1 MAELLALKASDET
14 VLNTIIKNKKPSNQ
28 SWSLGSEYLN
38 RVATTAF
45 DYTSNYEAIITAL
58 NEAWSKGE
66 RSVTEIQHAYMIGS
80 IVKYLRR
87 ANTKGG
93 GKITQD
99 YITQADIILGKKNLT
114 KMVTT
119 PTDNHRTQAEQN
131 MYQAASMAFSRLKDK
146 AGLPK
151 DERGAQNH
159 RAGKTTS
166 DGTNSLSPKDLKL
179 EKIETKVDG
188 IAALTSI
195 AALIHKLTESHPT
208 AFDDEMLMHMAAF
221 SEFVATLHP
230 AKK

>member
-1 MAELLALKASDET
+1 MTELLALQSSET
-14 VLNTIIKNKKPSNQ
+14 VLNTIVKNKKPSNQ

-66 RSVTEIQHAYMIGS
+66 RSVADIQHAYMIGS

-87 ANTKGG
+87 ANTKGD

-99 YITQADIILGKKNLT
+99 YITQADVILGKKNLT

-131 MYQAASMAFSRLKDK
+131 MYQAAAMAFSRLKDK

-151 DERGAQNH
+151 QERNPKPGNVN
-159 RAGKTTS
+159 TPS

-179 EKIETKVDG
+179 AKIETKVDG

-195 AALIHKLTESHPT
+195 AALIHKLTENHPN
-208 AFDDEMLMHMAAF
+208 AFDDEMLIHMAAF
-221 SEFVATLHP
+221 SEFVASLHP